1 MELINKIADTLYQ
14 NLASKFGEVNIADE
28 GAGAVLETEQARL
41 FDFNYVVEGEKY
53 GPVTISVIDPAN
65 FTIYFAESLSGDLP
79 DSIQRSWFDFL
90 KEMRMFAKKNMMNFD
105 VRNIG
110 KNQLDK
116 RDYEAITKNSSQ
128 YTTDEITMESVS
140 KLFGSTKTSYQTV
153 ESARIIVKHR
163 SAVDEDKMGSRSRH
177 IQSVFIE
184 NSAKERFKFPFK
196 YLPGARA
203 MARHVHAGGNP
214 HDELG
219 SHIIECVKEMY
230 ELRNFVKKLNRADG
244 FVNEDSAD
252 IISDAKKRYQGLK
265 ATVNTLSKPKG
276 YSNYAE
282 NFQPTESIYD
292 ESDINELKS
301 KLVRNV
307 DQTELESFLPTVLK
321 ARRKVAEDMGP
332 IHDIIQGKSKIVVTP
347 NPEEDALI
355 KKQLAFVKANKFKKP
370 NDSQGLDH
378 TENPLHALVRRILAT
393 ISVRTK
399 DDDLARAIF
408 NIDDSF
414 ANKHDK
420 EMAIAIAGKWL
431 KGDVEVQ
438 DFDPKYKMKPQD
450 EAAQFEKW
458 TDSVVKEGTWH
469 LPSSEEHVAKFKEIM
484 ATPVI
489 AGEEGQA
496 ATDEIEEIF
505 GDDELYDD
513 LAELGSKDPNA
524 DARDVINAWLRQV
537 VTRAEGTEHHKYLV
551 KMLGYGDI
559 SKELPIETEAA
570 VEEAVEVKVGD
581 VKNHDE
587 LGKIKV
593 LKIIQKGDDGEYLIQ
608 TNQGNKKVSHDE
620 FMGFVL
626 INKNKKADR
635 SDGTH
640 AQLLPH
646 IKNVKSAMVKHAQ
659 EDPSEANEF
668 IEHLDDMM
676 NAGDVEVVDMMQPD
690 YMDTEARDSLIS
702 YFMVSISKDPKLFNK
717 LFPGENIEEY
727 KSDYSDMFEGKQMSN
742 PEEVLKKGMADAL
755 AKEIEDE
762 IEDEKDDTDESINH
776 LAKLAGVMS
785 SNKALR
791 PKKNEHQTTP
801 RSIHKRK

>member
-1 MELINKIADTLYQ
+1 MDLINKIADTLYQ

-28 GAGAVLETEQARL
+28 GAGAVLESEQARL
-41 FDFNYVVEGEKY
+41 FDFNYVIEGEKY
-53 GPVTISVIDPAN
+53 GPVTISIIDPKN

-110 KNQLDK
+110 KNELDK

-438 DFDPKYKMKPQD
+438 DFDPKYKMKPQED

-559 SKELPIETEAA
+559 SKELPIEAEAA
-570 VEEAVEVKVGD
+570 VEEIEA
-581 VKNHDE
+581 
-587 LGKIKV
+587 
-593 LKIIQKGDDGEYLIQ
+593 
-608 TNQGNKKVSHDE
+608 KKVAE
-620 FMGFVL
+620 
-626 INKNKKADR
+626 
-635 SDGTH
+635 T
-640 AQLLPH
+640 
-646 IKNVKSAMVKHAQ
+646 
-659 EDPSEANEF
+659 
-668 IEHLDDMM
+668 
-676 NAGDVEVVDMMQPD
+676 
-690 YMDTEARDSLIS
+690 
-702 YFMVSISKDPKLFNK
+702 
-717 LFPGENIEEY
+717 
-727 KSDYSDMFEGKQMSN
+727 N

-762 IEDEKDDTDESINH
+762 IDDEKDDTDESINH
-776 LAKLAGVMS
+776 MKKLAGVMS

>member
-1 MELINKIADTLYQ
+1 MDLINKIADTLYQ

-28 GAGAVLETEQARL
+28 GAGAVLESEQARL
-41 FDFNYVVEGEKY
+41 FDFNYVIEGEKY
-53 GPVTISVIDPAN
+53 GPVTISIIDPKN

-140 KLFGSTKTSYQTV
+140 KLYGSTKTSYQTV
-153 ESARIIVKHR
+153 ESAKIIVKHR
-163 SAVDEDKMGSRSRH
+163 TPVDEDKMGSRSRQ

-230 ELRNFVKKLNRADG
+230 DLRNFVRKLNRADG

-276 YSNYAE
+276 YKTYAE

-301 KLVRNV
+301 QLVRNV
-307 DQTELESFLPTVLK
+307 DQTELESLLPTVLK
-321 ARRKVAEDMGP
+321 ARRKVQEDMGP
-332 IHDIIQGKSKIVVTP
+332 LHDIIQGKTKIVVTP
-347 NPEEDALI
+347 NEEEDSLI
-355 KKQLAFVKANKFKKP
+355 KKQLEYVKANKFKKP
-370 NDSQGLDH
+370 NDTEGLDH
-378 TENPLHALVRRILAT
+378 TENPTHSLIRRILTT

-399 DDDLARAIF
+399 DDNLARSIF
-408 NIDDSF
+408 NLDDSF
-414 ANKHDK
+414 ENKHDAK
-420 EMAIAIAGKWL
+420 MMTAVASKWL

-438 DFDPKYKMKPQD
+438 DFDPKYKMKEPV
-450 EAAQFEKW
+450 EEFEKW
-458 TDSVVKEGTWH
+458 TDSVVKEGTWK
-469 LPSSEEHVAKFKEIM
+469 LPSSDEDVAKFKEIM
-484 ATPVI
+484 ATPII

-496 ATDEIEEIF
+496 ATDEIGEVF
-505 GDDELYDD
+505 GDDELFDD

-524 DARDVINAWLRQV
+524 DCRDVINAWLRQV
-537 VTRAEGTEHHKYLV
+537 IDRAKGTEHQEYLIR
-551 KMLGYGDI
+551 MLGYGDI
-559 SKELPIETEAA
+559 SKELPIEAEAA
-570 VEEAVEVKVGD
+570 IEEIEAKNSSDIKEGTMRGGLMKYDGQPEGEYEDAVARYKEFMSQKRPPSEETTTMVQGFIFDDELLDSLGDAEEGGD
-581 VKNHDE
+581 VLDVRYIVQSRLE
-587 LGKIKV
+587 DFLGDAPFGID
-593 LKIIQKGDDGEYLIQ
+593 IFEA
-608 TNQGNKKVSHDE
+608 KK
-620 FMGFVL
+620 
-626 INKNKKADR
+626 
-635 SDGTH
+635 
-640 AQLLPH
+640 
-646 IKNVKSAMVKHAQ
+646 
-659 EDPSEANEF
+659 
-668 IEHLDDMM
+668 
-676 NAGDVEVVDMMQPD
+676 
-690 YMDTEARDSLIS
+690 
-702 YFMVSISKDPKLFNK
+702 
-717 LFPGENIEEY
+717 
-727 KSDYSDMFEGKQMSN
+727 N

-755 AKEIEDE
+755 AKELEDE
-762 IEDEKDDTDESINH
+762 LEDEEEDTDESINH
-776 LAKLAGVMS
+776 MKKLAGVMS

-791 PKKNEHQTTP
+791 PKTSEHQTTP
-801 RSIHKRK
+801 RSIHKRKTSYQ

>member
-1 MELINKIADTLYQ
+1 MELISKIADTLYQ

-140 KLFGSTKTSYQTV
+140 KLYGSTKTSYQTV

-307 DQTELESFLPTVLK
+307 DQTELESLLPTVLK

-559 SKELPIETEAA
+559 SKELPIEAEAA
-570 VEEAVEVKVGD
+570 VEEIEA
-581 VKNHDE
+581 
-587 LGKIKV
+587 
-593 LKIIQKGDDGEYLIQ
+593 
-608 TNQGNKKVSHDE
+608 KKVAE
-620 FMGFVL
+620 
-626 INKNKKADR
+626 
-635 SDGTH
+635 T
-640 AQLLPH
+640 
-646 IKNVKSAMVKHAQ
+646 
-659 EDPSEANEF
+659 
-668 IEHLDDMM
+668 
-676 NAGDVEVVDMMQPD
+676 
-690 YMDTEARDSLIS
+690 
-702 YFMVSISKDPKLFNK
+702 
-717 LFPGENIEEY
+717 
-727 KSDYSDMFEGKQMSN
+727 N

-776 LAKLAGVMS
+776 MKKLAGVMS